1 MIDSQEIIEQTFYV
15 CLLRETL
22 DRGLTINPLDY
33 LDMSTV
39 PPKPTVDGENR
50 YLKDRASIGDKFI
63 SIFGVGNNQSRGS
76 KEVPRITLELKAY
89 YPGSIG
95 LEKEVF
101 DDNRTNILDVGYET
115 KDILIDVHLCSR
127 TEGEMRTLHDIMY
140 RALPSRGYLTPYLGN
155 FKEWKAKHISPS
167 GNLYIEVG
175 NYYDHQNL
183 DHGLLEKVYT
193 YTVRDGL
200 ILTNIVE
207 KNITKIYDIS
217 CLLNNDQDSL
227 NIHR

>member
-1 MIDSQEIIEQTFYV
+1 MIDSQEIIEQTFYI

-22 DRGLTINPLDY
+22 NRGLTINPLDY

-39 PPKPTVDGENR
+39 PPKPTVEGENR
-50 YLKDRASIGDKFI
+50 YLRDRTSIGDKFI

-101 DDNRTNILDVGYET
+101 DDTRTNILDVGYET

-155 FKEWKAKHISPS
+155 FKEWRSKNISPS

-207 KNITKIYDIS
+207 KNINKIYDIS

-227 NIHR
+227 NIYR

>member
-1 MIDSQEIIEQTFYV
+1 MIDSQEIIEQTFYI

-50 YLKDRASIGDKFI
+50 YLRDRTSIGDKFI

-101 DDNRTNILDVGYET
+101 DDTRTNILDVGYET

-227 NIHR
+227 NVHR

>member
-1 MIDSQEIIEQTFYV
+1 MIDSQEIIEQTFYI

-101 DDNRTNILDVGYET
+101 DDTRTNILDVGYET

-227 NIHR
+227 NVHR

>member
-1 MIDSQEIIEQTFYV
+1 MIDSQEIIEQTFYI

-33 LDMSTV
+33 LDISTV

-50 YLKDRASIGDKFI
+50 YLRDRTSIGDKFI

-207 KNITKIYDIS
+207 KNINKIYDIS

-227 NIHR
+227 NVHR

>member
-1 MIDSQEIIEQTFYV
+1 MIDSQEIIEQTFYI

-50 YLKDRASIGDKFI
+50 YLRDRASIGDKFI
-63 SIFGVGNNQSRGS
+63 SIFGIGNNQSRGS
-76 KEVPRITLELKAY
+76 KEIPRITLELKAY

-101 DDNRTNILDVGYET
+101 DDTRTNILDVGYET

-155 FKEWKAKHISPS
+155 FKEWKSKNISPS

-217 CLLNNDQDSL
+217 CLLNHDLL
-227 NIHR
+227 NVHR

>member
-1 MIDSQEIIEQTFYV
+1 MIDSQEIIEQTFYI

-50 YLKDRASIGDKFI
+50 YLRDRTSIGDKFI

-101 DDNRTNILDVGYET
+101 DDTRTNILDVGYET

-155 FKEWKAKHISPS
+155 FKEWRSKNISPS

-207 KNITKIYDIS
+207 KNINKIYDIS
-217 CLLNNDQDSL
+217 CLLNYDSL
-227 NIHR
+227 NVYR